1 MGRHIMNVVLI
12 VTRKNLPTRIWNN
25 IVVDVQSISMR
36 IFLTISTVSV
46 SLGILYPP
54 WGTQFLLVAVLNLCL
69 HLMDLKTVPKVQL
82 QGKSPRRRVEPKT
95 TSPPRDKLSPKDVTS
110 PETEDT
116 VKGLVNMGVKKS
128 DAVRLVIQARSEGL
142 KNTKDLLRRC
152 ITLIGQK

>member
-1 MGRHIMNVVLI
+1 MKVFLYIASTAASLAIM
-12 VTRKNLPTRIWNN
+12 
-25 IVVDVQSISMR
+25 
-36 IFLTISTVSV
+36 
-46 SLGILYPP
+46 YPP
-54 WGTQFLLVAVLNLCL
+54 WGTAFLSVAVLNLCL
-69 HLMDLKTVPKVQL
+69 HLMDLKYGPKVQL
-82 QGKSPRRRVEPKT
+82 QGKTPRRRVEPKT

>member
-1 MGRHIMNVVLI
+1 MKV
-12 VTRKNLPTRIWNN
+12 
-25 IVVDVQSISMR
+25 
-36 IFLTISTVSV
+36 FLYIASTAA
-46 SLGILYPP
+46 SLAVLYPP
-54 WGTQFLLVAVLNLCL
+54 WGTALLSVAVLNLCL

-82 QGKSPRRRVEPKT
+82 QGKSLRRRVEPKT

-128 DAVRLVIQARSEGL
+128 DAVRLVLQARSEGL

-152 ITLIGQK
+152 ITLVGQK

>member
-1 MGRHIMNVVLI
+1 MKV
-12 VTRKNLPTRIWNN
+12 
-25 IVVDVQSISMR
+25 
-36 IFLTISTVSV
+36 FLYIASTAA
-46 SLGILYPP
+46 SLAVLYPP
-54 WGTQFLLVAVLNLCL
+54 WGTALLSVAVLNLCL

-128 DAVRLVIQARSEGL
+128 DAVRLVLQARSEGL

>member
-1 MGRHIMNVVLI
+1 MKV
-12 VTRKNLPTRIWNN
+12 
-25 IVVDVQSISMR
+25 
-36 IFLTISTVSV
+36 FLYIASTAA
-46 SLGILYPP
+46 SLAVLYPP
-54 WGTQFLLVAVLNLCL
+54 WGTALLSVAVLNLCL

-128 DAVRLVIQARSEGL
+128 DAVRLVLQARSEGL

-152 ITLIGQK
+152 ITLVGQK

>member
-1 MGRHIMNVVLI
+1 
-12 VTRKNLPTRIWNN
+12 
-25 IVVDVQSISMR
+25 
-36 IFLTISTVSV
+36 
-46 SLGILYPP
+46 
-54 WGTQFLLVAVLNLCL
+54 
-69 HLMDLKTVPKVQL
+69 MDLKTVPKVQL

>member
-1 MGRHIMNVVLI
+1 MKV
-12 VTRKNLPTRIWNN
+12 
-25 IVVDVQSISMR
+25 
-36 IFLTISTVSV
+36 FLYIASTAA
-46 SLGILYPP
+46 SLAVLYPP
-54 WGTQFLLVAVLNLCL
+54 WGAALLSVAVLNLCL

-95 TSPPRDKLSPKDVTS
+95 TSPPRDKLSPKDTIS

-152 ITLIGQK
+152 ITLVGQK

>member
-1 MGRHIMNVVLI
+1 MKV
-12 VTRKNLPTRIWNN
+12 
-25 IVVDVQSISMR
+25 
-36 IFLTISTVSV
+36 FLYIASTAA
-46 SLGILYPP
+46 SLAVLYPP
-54 WGTQFLLVAVLNLCL
+54 WGTALLSVAVLNLCL

>member
-1 MGRHIMNVVLI
+1 MKV
-12 VTRKNLPTRIWNN
+12 
-25 IVVDVQSISMR
+25 
-36 IFLTISTVSV
+36 FLYIASTAA
-46 SLGILYPP
+46 SLAVLYPP
-54 WGTQFLLVAVLNLCL
+54 WGTALLSVAVLNLCL

-82 QGKSPRRRVEPKT
+82 QGKTPRRRVEPKT

>member
-1 MGRHIMNVVLI
+1 MKV
-12 VTRKNLPTRIWNN
+12 
-25 IVVDVQSISMR
+25 
-36 IFLTISTVSV
+36 FLYIASTAA
-46 SLGILYPP
+46 SLAVLYPP
-54 WGTQFLLVAVLNLCL
+54 WGTALLSVAVLNLCL

-95 TSPPRDKLSPKDVTS
+95 TSPPGGDKLS

-128 DAVRLVIQARSEGL
+128 DAVRLVLQARSEGL

-152 ITLIGQK
+152 ITLVGQK

>member
-1 MGRHIMNVVLI
+1 MKVFLYIASTAASLAIM
-12 VTRKNLPTRIWNN
+12 
-25 IVVDVQSISMR
+25 
-36 IFLTISTVSV
+36 
-46 SLGILYPP
+46 YPP
-54 WGTQFLLVAVLNLCL
+54 WGTAFLSVAVLNLCL
-69 HLMDLKTVPKVQL
+69 HLMDLKYGPKVQL
-82 QGKSPRRRVEPKT
+82 QGETPRRRVEPKT
-95 TSPPRDKLSPKDVTS
+95 TSPPWDTLSPKDPIA

>member
-1 MGRHIMNVVLI
+1 MKV
-12 VTRKNLPTRIWNN
+12 
-25 IVVDVQSISMR
+25 
-36 IFLTISTVSV
+36 FLYIASTAA
-46 SLGILYPP
+46 SLAVLYPP
-54 WGTQFLLVAVLNLCL
+54 WGTALLSVAVLNLCL

-82 QGKSPRRRVEPKT
+82 QGKTPRRRVEPKT

-128 DAVRLVIQARSEGL
+128 DAVRLVLQARSEGL

>member
-1 MGRHIMNVVLI
+1 MKV
-12 VTRKNLPTRIWNN
+12 
-25 IVVDVQSISMR
+25 
-36 IFLTISTVSV
+36 FLYIASTAA
-46 SLGILYPP
+46 SLAVLYPP
-54 WGTQFLLVAVLNLCL
+54 WGTALLSVAVLNLCL

-152 ITLIGQK
+152 ITLVGQK

>member
-1 MGRHIMNVVLI
+1 MKV
-12 VTRKNLPTRIWNN
+12 
-25 IVVDVQSISMR
+25 
-36 IFLTISTVSV
+36 FLYIASTAA
-46 SLGILYPP
+46 SLAVLYPP
-54 WGTQFLLVAVLNLCL
+54 WGTALLSVAVLNLCL

-82 QGKSPRRRVEPKT
+82 QGKTPRRRVEPKT

-128 DAVRLVIQARSEGL
+128 DAVRLVLQARSEGL

-152 ITLIGQK
+152 ITLVGQK